1 MLYSHTTVII
11 ACLHLLVNGSA
22 VFVSLERKKKKCAAP
37 LSQDGAVQHHALLS
51 WVSIADLQRGRN

>member
-22 VFVSLERKKKKCAAP
+22 VFVSLERKKKKVCGSTEPRWGCAA
-37 LSQDGAVQHHALLS
+37 SC
-51 WVSIADLQRGRN
+51 IAQLGFDCRSAKRS